1 MKRNAKVLAAAVVLL
16 AIGVGAFFGV
26 RAGTGGGQE
35 AGEVGGGGPAPPVL
49 TRLTEGD
56 WVPPATSPDVFERSE
71 AALQAEIKKP
81 VFEGEFNGFLFG
93 AYARERPRPFHCLSN
108 DTRRLTGD
116 EAKAA
121 SPLKLGYLPPNTW
134 EEIVVAYVCPDG
146 VANVVAYELL
156 VAQYYQISVN
166 YFRSTEAVLVISTSS
181 ERVEATTVNGHPGVV
196 VRPVTPEGYG
206 RSAVAFKTDE
216 GYVHVYGADIPLEEV
231 IKVAEGVTCADC

>member
-1 MKRNAKVLAAAVVLL
+1 MKRNVKVLAAAVVLL

-26 RAGTGGGQE
+26 RAGTGGGQD
-35 AGEVGGGGPAPPVL
+35 AGEVGGGGPVPPVL

-56 WVPPATSPDVFERSE
+56 WVPPATASDALKKGAE
-71 AALQAEIKKP
+71 ALQAEIKKP

-116 EAKAA
+116 EAKAV

-134 EEIVVAYVCPDG
+134 EEIVVAGVCPDG

-156 VAQYYQISVN
+156 VAQQYRLPMN
-166 YFRSTEAVLVISTSS
+166 YFRSNEAVIHIDASR
-181 ERVEATTVNGHPGVV
+181 ERVEATTVNGRPGVV
-196 VRPVTPEGYG
+196 VRPLTPEGYG
-206 RSAVAFKTDE
+206 QWAVAFKTDD
-216 GYVHVYGADIPLEEV
+216 GYVEVLAQNIPLEEV